1 MKKKILIIAMLG
13 LIFLSLTSVSAEL
26 DIAKDKKHAE
36 FKKIDTNNDNRISF
50 EEFKNITSTLKH
62 WLFFNNDVYDNI
74 IPQIFKK
81 VDLNNDTYL
90 SYEEYLNA

>member
-1 MKKKILIIAMLG
+1 MKKKILIIAMLS

-26 DIAKDKKHAE
+26 DINKDKKLAE
-36 FKKIDTNNDNRISF
+36 FKKIDANQDNKISF
-50 EEFKNITSTLKH
+50 KEFKNTTSTLKH
-62 WLFFNNDVYDNI
+62 WLFFNDDVYENI
-74 IPQIFKK
+74 IPQIFKN